1 MTLAPDSSAISIDLS
16 DSHPSV
22 VEFKLSTSEGEMLVE
37 VETAPADDDF
47 GDPVPLLMS
56 QSAEGYWVALDQLV
70 GEFGE
75 GPTHE
80 EAVRDLFG
88 TLFELRDQLRV
99 RRFELNEAMAEK
111 LAVLERALAGQAS

>member
-47 GDPVPLLMS
+47 GDSVPLLMS